1 MMNREQ
7 IVEKISRIDK
17 AHSVVDFVKMIGFIF
32 WCLSIFSMS
41 FFGIVD
47 LNTYVVVISTIV
59 ILVSRGLSALLEF
72 LGKKLKMRIRRE
84 A

>member
-1 MMNREQ
+1 MNRQ
-7 IVEKISRIDK
+7 QLVRRISRIDK
-17 AHSVVDFVKMIGFIF
+17 AHSVMDFVKMAGFIF

-41 FFGIVD
+41 FFGVVD
-47 LNTYVVVISTIV
+47 LNTYIAVISTII
-59 ILVSRGLSALLEF
+59 ILVSRGLSVLLEF